1 MASDGAPANTV
12 AIDRYGPA
20 GRSAWMDVDWREHQ
34 RWVTV
39 ADRPVNVVD
48 LGSGPPLVFVH
59 GLAGSWQNW
68 LENLPEFARDHRVIA
83 LDLPGFG
90 HSPMPLQRISITGYA
105 AIVDELLRTLGV
117 PAATIVG
124 NSMGGF
130 VALDMALHHAQRV
143 ERLVLVAAAGV
154 GLERAGVDRAVG
166 VLRRAERLVLGY
178 NAFIAA
184 RSDVASRRAGLRRQ
198 LLRMVAAHPEKLPAP
213 LVSEQLRANG
223 TAGFLD
229 AVEAL
234 TTYVVR
240 DRLQEIDAPT
250 LIVWGEHDRL
260 VPVADAG
267 RLARGIPDARSII
280 YADTGHVAMLERP
293 ERFNA
298 DLRAFLA
305 ER

>member
-1 MASDGAPANTV
+1 MAGDSALTDTV
-12 AIDRYGPA
+12 AIDRYGPS
-20 GRSAWMDVDWREHQ
+20 GRSAWMDVNWREHQ

-90 HSPMPLQRISITGYA
+90 HSPMPLQRISITRYA
-105 AIVDELLRTLGV
+105 AIVDELLETLGV
-117 PAATIVG
+117 QSATVVG

-130 VALDMALHHAQRV
+130 VALDMALHHPRRV

-154 GLERAGVDRAVG
+154 SLERAGVDRALG
-166 VLRRAERLVLGY
+166 LMRRAERLVLGY

-198 LLRMVAAHPEKLPAP
+198 LLRLVATHPEKLPAP

-223 TAGFLD
+223 TAGFFD
-229 AVEAL
+229 AVDAL
-234 TTYVVR
+234 MTYMVR
-240 DRLQEIDAPT
+240 DRLHEIEAPT

-267 RLARGIPDARSII
+267 RLAQGISDARSII

-298 DLRAFLA
+298 DLRAFLT